1 MAPETRK
8 RNRTSE
14 QRSSALAAGA
24 AAAAAAEVKAAPV
37 QPDLTGAA
45 FFDVDNTMMMGASIF
60 HFARGLASRGFFDSR
75 DLVRFAWQQVSFRVR
90 GQERAEDITDAREAA
105 LAFVAG
111 REQSEIIRLGEEIYD
126 ELMAERIWGPSR
138 ALAQQHLDAGQRVWL
153 VTATPVELASVIARR
168 LGLTGALGTVA
179 ETTQDGRYTGHLIG
193 VPLHGPAKAEAIR
206 ALAEREGLDLAR
218 CTAYSDSAN
227 DIPMLSTCGTGVAIN
242 PDPDLKRAARENGWD
257 VRDFRTARKAAK
269 VGVPTA
275 AGIGAVAGGVVA
287 GVALRRK
294 YAAGSSPLPLR
305 RTVARAAERTVSLP
319 GRLQLPGWSES
330 LAVTVRWPVGGIQP
344 AGRIAEVVLTD
355 AGKGA
360 RLVGGAVTGLV
371 RRRPT
376 SVTSRVRRSFAG

>member
-1 MAPETRK
+1 MAPETRRK
-8 RNRTSE
+8 NRTSE
-14 QRSSALAAGA
+14 QRSSAQAAGV
-24 AAAAAAEVKAAPV
+24 AAAAAAEVAAAPV
-37 QPDLTGAA
+37 EPDLTGAA

-75 DLVRFAWQQVSFRVR
+75 DLVRFAWQQVAFRVR

-179 ETTQDGRYTGHLIG
+179 ETEDGRYTGHLIG

-294 YAAGSSPLPLR
+294 YAADSSPLPLR
-305 RTVARAAERTVSLP
+305 RTVARAAERSVSLP